1 MIRMRILV
9 FSFLVLSLFSCT
21 SKKKKA
27 IAQKE
32 FIEHMAHSSKNA
44 LDWVG
49 TYRGM
54 LPCDDCEGIQTEIK
68 LFKHSTYELAYRHE
82 GKDKE
87 IYIDKGNVRWSAD
100 GNSITFYSGNNTTE
114 YANYFVGENQL
125 IKLDNEGNKI
135 VNEFSQM
142 YVLKKKGYDDRIAE
156 RHWQLIELNGKKVEP
171 IAGKYDLHFM
181 LKYKDSS
188 VFGYGGC
195 NRFAGHFEL
204 MDGNRIYFTKML
216 NTLIACKNAE
226 QEQAYL
232 KVFELIDNYTI
243 KNDTLSLAKARMAS
257 MAKFKAIY
265 MR

>member
-1 MIRMRILV
+1 MNTMRYLVYCLIL
-9 FSFLVLSLFSCT
+9 LSTLSCNT
-21 SKKKKA
+21 KKKKA
-27 IAQKE
+27 LAQKQFSE
-32 FIEHMAHSSKNA
+32 RMAHSSKNS

-54 LPCDDCEGIQTEIK
+54 LPCNDCEGLQTEIK

-87 IYIDKGNVRWSAD
+87 IFIDKGNVRWSAD

-114 YANYFVGENQL
+114 YANYLVGENQL
-125 IKLDNEGNKI
+125 IKLDNNGNRI

-142 YVLKKKGYDDRIAE
+142 YVLKKKGFDDRIPE
-156 RHWQLIELNGKKVEP
+156 KHWQLIELNGKKVEP
-171 IAGKYDLHFM
+171 ISGKKDLHFI
-181 LKYKDSS
+181 LKYKDSN
-188 VFGYGGC
+188 VFGFGGC
-195 NRFAGHFEL
+195 NGFGGHFEL
-204 MDGNRIYFTKML
+204 MDGNRIYFTKMM
-216 NTLIACKNAE
+216 NTLIACNYVE
-226 QEQAYL
+226 QEQAFL
-232 KVFELIDNYTI
+232 KVFELIDNYSI